1 MLTFNDTNGI
11 KMFSST
17 SEPSTISDN
26 QYFTF
31 YLDTTNDRFCVKCKY
46 NDTEYN
52 GSFALH
58 S

>member
-1 MLTFNDTNGI
+1 MITLNNTDGI
-11 KMFSST
+11 EMFSST
-17 SEPSTISDN
+17 AEPSTISNN
-26 QYFTF
+26 QYFNF